1 MNNAIMCFAQTAGA
15 RHQRGMARSP
25 GSGSSPTRRRL
36 LPQPQ
41 RQHAVQSGARLLLAA
56 ALAAAC
62 AGGLVAPRL
71 LLRARSAASAAAPRA
86 AASAPLISGRDA
98 CVRKVRDHNPD
109 RGEGEG
115 VADSCLVYAIIR
127 ILVDHRCLSFFFPVA
142 SSLVF
147 PCLVASSPVDRR
159 IYMRVWRGNLASG
172 RPHHDRRA
180 AGASDRSSPGRP
192 VSASTP
198 TPHRWRPRAAC
209 RPARSRR
216 AIWRSKAAC
225 PRRPQSGGAPVC
237 HRIQTGTAVPA
248 CTSSVMCVWYR
259 SITGKF
265 MNLKDSFGGISSW
278 C

>member
-71 LLRARSAASAAAPRA
+71 LLRARSAAGAAPPRA
-86 AASAPLISGRDA
+86 AAPAPLISGRDA

-172 RPHHDRRA
+172 RPHHDIGERRA
-180 AGASDRSSPGRP
+180 HQIGPRRVARSALRRLRRIAGGLGRRAGLRARAGRFGARKP
-192 VSASTP
+192 PA
-198 TPHRWRPRAAC
+198 RAA
-209 RPARSRR
+209 RSPVGLRCVTGFR
-216 AIWRSKAAC
+216 LGPRSQ
-225 PRRPQSGGAPVC
+225 RVR
-237 HRIQTGTAVPA
+237 VP
-248 CTSSVMCVWYR
+248 
-259 SITGKF
+259 
-265 MNLKDSFGGISSW
+265 
-278 C
+278 

>member
-1 MNNAIMCFAQTAGA
+1 MSGVCNHSNPCRSSLPFILLSGGIVACFPLFGGIVAC
-15 RHQRGMARSP
+15 RSP
-25 GSGSSPTRRRL
+25 YIY
-36 LPQPQ
+36 
-41 RQHAVQSGARLLLAA
+41 ACVARES
-56 ALAAAC
+56 C
-62 AGGLVAPRL
+62 FG
-71 LLRARSAASAAAPRA
+71 
-86 AASAPLISGRDA
+86 SAPPR
-98 CVRKVRDHNPD
+98 H
-109 RGEGEG
+109 
-115 VADSCLVYAIIR
+115 
-127 ILVDHRCLSFFFPVA
+127 
-142 SSLVF
+142 
-147 PCLVASSPVDRR
+147 
-159 IYMRVWRGNLASG
+159 
-172 RPHHDRRA
+172 RRA
-180 AGASDRSSPGRP
+180 AGASDRTSPGRP